1 MKAKK
6 FNRLRRMN
14 KITAVKLLFDYKD
27 EIPKGNIVDI
37 FPAYRAGL
45 CFATF
50 IWKVAKKKNPIDPVN
65 PVQINIFFYSQ
76 I

>member
-1 MKAKK
+1 
-6 FNRLRRMN
+6 
-14 KITAVKLLFDYKD
+14 LLFDYKD

-45 CFATF
+45 GFATF

-65 PVQINIFFYSQ
+65 PVQINIIFTAKYRGPKDKCQ
-76 I
+76 ETIELNK